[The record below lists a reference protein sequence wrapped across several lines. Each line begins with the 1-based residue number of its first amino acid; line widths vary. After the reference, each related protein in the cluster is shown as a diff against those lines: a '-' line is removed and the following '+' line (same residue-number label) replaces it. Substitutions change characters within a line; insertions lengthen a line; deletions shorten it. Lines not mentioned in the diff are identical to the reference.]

1 MDEECLWQPESQ
13 IQSKTNFSSFYKYLK
28 NLNLDFNE
36 NYEDLWKWSIEK
48 KESFWLN
55 LFEYFNISYSGSC
68 DPVISSDE
76 LIYNQKFFENVKLS
90 YAENIINHLID
101 EPVTYINE
109 TGYKKIIHKNE
120 IEKNVAKL
128 SHYLKSIGVKAGD
141 RVAAIA
147 GNTPETLISFLAVN
161 SIGAIWSSCSPDFGE
176 NAILDRFGQIEPK
189 VLMSSY
195 KYFYGGKKFE
205 ITEKIQNIITKID
218 SIETSILINYLD
230 EKEDV
235 PAICSIQYKDIVN
248 NPEYSDQLSF
258 EKVNFNDPM
267 YILYSSGTTGK
278 PKCIVHNTGG
288 PLIQHLKEHHL
299 HCDIKE
305 NDTVFYFT
313 TCGWMMWNWLVSVL
327 ASKAKIILYE
337 GSPFSPKKDT
347 LLNLIKEE
355 GINIFGTSA
364 KYLDSLRNEEINYR
378 VTNKLDSL
386 RCILSTGSPLISD
399 TFDYVYKNIKSDVH
413 LASISGGTDIV
424 SCFVAGNPNLPVFS
438 GEIQCKCLG
447 VDVDVFDEHGQST
460 GDKGELVC
468 KNSLPSMPI
477 GFWKD
482 KQNQTYIDTYFKTY
496 SNTWSQGDF
505 AKITNN
511 NGIVIYGRSDA
522 TLNPGGIRI
531 GTAEIYRSVETH
543 EEILESIAVGQ
554 KWKDDIRIILFVK
567 LAPGFELDKGLID
580 DVKKSIRRETSVR
593 HVPAK
598 ILEVSDIPRTKSGKI
613 VELTIRDIINGEKPK
628 NLNAIDNFEC
638 LVEYQNRSE
647 LTD

>member
-13 IQSKTNFSSFYKYLK
+13 SRSKTNFSSFYKYLK
-28 NLNLDFNE
+28 NSNLDFNE
-36 NYEDLWKWSIEK
+36 NYEDLWKWSIEN

-55 LFEYFNISYSGSC
+55 LFNYFDISYSGSC

-76 LIYNQKFFENVKLS
+76 LIYNQKFFENIKLS

-101 EPVTYINE
+101 EPVIYINE

-128 SHYLKSIGVKAGD
+128 SHYLKSIGVKSGD

-235 PAICSIQYKDIVN
+235 PSICSIQYKDIVK
-248 NPEYSDQLSF
+248 NPKYSNELSF

-355 GINIFGTSA
+355 DINIFGTSA
-364 KYLDSLRNEEINYR
+364 RYLDSLRNEEINYKA
-378 VTNKLDSL
+378 TNKLDSL

-482 KQNQTYIDTYFKTY
+482 EQNQAYINTYFKTY

-543 EEILESIAVGQ
+543 EEILESVAVGQ
-554 KWKDDIRIILFVK
+554 KWKDDIRIVLFVK
-567 LAPGFELDKGLID
+567 LAPGFELDKVLID
-580 DVKKSIRRETSVR
+580 DVKKSIRRDTSVR

-628 NLNAIDNFEC
+628 NLNAIDNSEC

>member
-13 IQSKTNFSSFYKYLK
+13 SQSKTNFSSFYKYLK
-28 NLNLDFNE
+28 NSNLDFNE
-36 NYEDLWKWSIEK
+36 NYEDLWKWSIEN

-55 LFEYFNISYSGSC
+55 LFKYFDISYSGSC

-76 LIYNQKFFENVKLS
+76 LIYNQKFFENIKLS
-90 YAENIINHLID
+90 YAENIINRLID
-101 EPVTYINE
+101 EPVIYINE

-128 SHYLKSIGVKAGD
+128 SHYLKSIGVKSGD

-230 EKEDV
+230 EKEDI
-235 PAICSIQYKDIVN
+235 PAICSIQYKDIVK
-248 NPEYSDQLSF
+248 NPEYSDELSF

-355 GINIFGTSA
+355 DINIFGTSA
-364 KYLDSLRNEEINYR
+364 KYLDSLRNEEINYKA
-378 VTNKLDSL
+378 TNKLDSL
-386 RCILSTGSPLISD
+386 RCILSTGSPLISE

-482 KQNQTYIDTYFKTY
+482 KQNQAYINTYFKTY
-496 SNTWSQGDF
+496 TNTWSQGDF

-543 EEILESIAVGQ
+543 EEILESVAVGQ

-567 LAPGFELDKGLID
+567 LAPGFELDEGLID
-580 DVKKSIRRETSVR
+580 DVKKSIRRDTSVR

-628 NLNAIDNFEC
+628 NLNAIDNSEC

>member
-1 MDEECLWQPESQ
+1 MDEECLWQPKSQ
-13 IQSKTNFSSFYKYLK
+13 SQSKTNFSSFYKYLK
-28 NLNLDFNE
+28 NSNLDFNE
-36 NYEDLWKWSIEK
+36 NYEDLWKWSIEN

-55 LFEYFNISYSGSC
+55 LFNYFDISYSGSC

-76 LIYNQKFFENVKLS
+76 LIYNQKFFENIKLS

-101 EPVTYINE
+101 EPVIYINE
-109 TGYKKIIHKNE
+109 TGYKKILHKNE
-120 IEKNVAKL
+120 IEINVAKL
-128 SHYLKSIGVKAGD
+128 SHYLKSIGVKSGD

-235 PAICSIQYKDIVN
+235 PAICSIQYKDIVK
-248 NPEYSDQLSF
+248 NPEYSDELSF

-355 GINIFGTSA
+355 DINIFGTSA
-364 KYLDSLRNEEINYR
+364 KYLDSLRNKEINYKA
-378 VTNKLDSL
+378 TNKLDSL

-399 TFDYVYKNIKSDVH
+399 TFDYIYKNIKSDVH

-482 KQNQTYIDTYFKTY
+482 KQNQAYINTYFKTY

-505 AKITNN
+505 AKITNH

-543 EEILESIAVGQ
+543 EEILESVAVGQ
-554 KWKDDIRIILFVK
+554 KWKDDIRIVLFVK
-567 LAPGFELDKGLID
+567 LAPGFELDEGLID
-580 DVKKSIRRETSVR
+580 DVKKSIRRDTSVR

-628 NLNAIDNFEC
+628 NLNAIDNSEC

>member
-1 MDEECLWQPESQ
+1 MDEECLWQPDSQ
-13 IQSKTNFSSFYKYLK
+13 SQSKTNFSSFYKYLK

-36 NYEDLWKWSIEK
+36 NYEDLWKWSIEN
-48 KESFWLN
+48 KETFWLN
-55 LFEYFNISYSGSC
+55 LFNYFDISYSGSC

-76 LIYNQKFFENVKLS
+76 LIYNQKFFENIKLS

-101 EPVTYINE
+101 EPVIYINE

-128 SHYLKSIGVKAGD
+128 SHYLKSIGVKSGD

-235 PAICSIQYKDIVN
+235 PSICSIQYKDIVK
-248 NPEYSDQLSF
+248 NPKYSNELSF

-355 GINIFGTSA
+355 DINIFGTSA
-364 KYLDSLRNEEINYR
+364 KYLDSLRNEEIDYKA
-378 VTNKLDSL
+378 TNKLDSL

-482 KQNQTYIDTYFKTY
+482 EQNQAYINTYFKTY

-543 EEILESIAVGQ
+543 EEILESVAVGQ
-554 KWKDDIRIILFVK
+554 KWKDDIRIVLFVK
-567 LAPGFELDKGLID
+567 LAPGFELDEGLID
-580 DVKKSIRRETSVR
+580 DVKKSIRRDTSVR

-628 NLNAIDNFEC
+628 NLNAIDNSEC